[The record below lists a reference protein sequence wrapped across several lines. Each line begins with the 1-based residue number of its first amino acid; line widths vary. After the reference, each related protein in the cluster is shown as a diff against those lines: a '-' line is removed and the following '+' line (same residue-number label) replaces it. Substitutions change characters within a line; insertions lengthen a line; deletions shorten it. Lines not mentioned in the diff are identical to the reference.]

1 MEFLLADILI
11 PTFDFIWN
19 GIEWVLGILFGT
31 GVSGEFNL
39 AQGNRYSIKQ
49 NVSLEKNKYSP
60 GGSTT
65 RTSVEPEPPTTGPS
79 ADETFLE
86 KASNKFTPGAKQI
99 VRDSS
104 PLRFPLNL
112 ASEGTGMR
120 PLIRFTCFERDG
132 ENLNRKTCY
141 FPCPAN
147 IAFGENFK
155 SINQEKLLQ
164 WFAIEDGQSPVY
176 IVNCNFSKSP
186 DRC

>member
-112 ASEGTGMR
+112 EA
-120 PLIRFTCFERDG
+120 LILVMGAKPF
-132 ENLNRKTCY
+132 
-141 FPCPAN
+141 
-147 IAFGENFK
+147 
-155 SINQEKLLQ
+155 
-164 WFAIEDGQSPVY
+164 GQS
-176 IVNCNFSKSP
+176 NFLHLKWILSLKLILNS
-186 DRC
+186 